1 MLVLAAFMLVLATL
15 MVSFAFVAFTFML
28 AFVLAFFVALR
39 FWHVSFHLLHLLCH
53 VDDLCSLFL
62 IEVFPVGEGF
72 NHLIHCA
79 HHLRAWSLIMVVALM
94 MLFAL
99 LFLIFAAF
107 FLFAIFFV
115 FLFVAA

>member
-1 MLVLAAFMLVLATL
+1 MLMLATFVLVLATL
-15 MVSFAFVAFTFML
+15 VVSFAFVAF
-28 AFVLAFFVALR
+28 FVLAALVMFALR
-39 FWHVSFHLLHLLCH
+39 FWHVGLHFLHLLCH
-53 VDDLCSLFL
+53 LDEFCSL
-62 IEVFPVGEGF
+62 VFVKVVPVGESL
-72 NHLIHCA
+72 NHLVHA
-79 HHLRAWSLIMVVALM
+79 SHHFRAWSLIVVVTLM

>member
-1 MLVLAAFMLVLATL
+1 MLVLAAFMLVLAAF
-15 MVSFAFVAFTFML
+15 MIAFAFVAL
-28 AFVLAFFVALR
+28 FVFAALVIFALR
-39 FWHVSFHLLHLLCH
+39 FWHVGLHFLHFLCH
-53 VDDLCSLFL
+53 VNDLCSLFL